1 MGDIKRKV
9 EDSKQ
14 GKLNPKEKPVPPN
27 DGRIEVNWGNAEKI
41 KILLLQSISNSLAE
55 LVKLMKDV
63 KEEK

>member
-1 MGDIKRKV
+1 MGDIKRKI

-14 GKLNPKEKPVPPN
+14 GKLNPKAVEAPKDNRV
-27 DGRIEVNWGNAEKI
+27 EVNWGNAEKI
-41 KILLLQSISNSLAE
+41 KIILLQNISNSLIE